1 MVFSFPYVL
10 HNNRFPSSLRLSFL
24 ASLQQLYTS
33 STFQRVSRNIQN
45 GFWLSL
51 ACYGF
56 LYYTDFFL
64 QFQREKGR
72 ERRESR
78 AQCRSPAPLT
88 LPLNRHTF
96 SHSTTTHRRPLFLP
110 FFTNSSVTNTN
121 IITNV
126 SNVSGNTRISEGSN
140 DDDRCG
146 GKGGDENGNNWNDE
160 SNRKK
165 NRDEALMALVE
176 AEKGLETC
184 SRS

>member
-1 MVFSFPYVL
+1 MPISGTI
-10 HNNRFPSSLRLSFL
+10 NSTAQPSHF
-24 ASLQQLYTS
+24 
-33 STFQRVSRNIQN
+33 
-45 GFWLSL
+45 LSL
-51 ACYGF
+51 HHHH
-56 LYYTDFFL
+56 
-64 QFQREKGR
+64 
-72 ERRESR
+72 
-78 AQCRSPAPLT
+78 
-88 LPLNRHTF
+88 RHPSTVALRPF
-96 SHSTTTHRRPLFLP
+96 STTKTPPLSLSITPTHRRLIFLP
-110 FFTNSSVTNTN
+110 FFTNFSVTNTN